1 MIYILCIYEY
11 IKLISVSI
19 YMYVYIKVICS
30 AIRSTPVESMFFL
43 MVYLCFPR
51 T

>member
-1 MIYILCIYEY
+1 MIYILSIYEY
-11 IKLISVSI
+11 IKVISVPI
-19 YMYVYIKVICS
+19 YMYVHIKVIYS

-43 MVYLCFPR
+43 MVYLSFPQ